1 MKKQVLRIAAAIGFL
16 FILSGVSAF
25 AQTPVTA
32 DVPFDFN
39 VGNKTLP
46 AGNYKVSKHSTHAL
60 ALVISN
66 TDQADTAITLSNNI
80 TAAGNNEK
88 SKLVFRRY
96 NDKYFLAEVISQ
108 GEQVGHGLPMT
119 KAEREIVKEMK
130 SRYLTKNEVKPE
142 IVVIAAGQ

>member
-1 MKKQVLRIAAAIGFL
+1 MKKQALRIVAAIGFL

-25 AQTPVTA
+25 AQAPVTA

-60 ALVISN
+60 ALVVSN
-66 TDQADTAITLSNNI
+66 KDQGDTAIMLSNNI

-108 GEQVGHGLPMT
+108 GEQVGQGLPMS

-130 SRYLTKNEVKPE
+130 ARYLTKNEVKPE
-142 IVVIAAGQ
+142 IVVVVAGQ